1 MGGLEETVNVF
12 RRQTALLALAFVII
26 SDFEEEKH
34 VESKATKKDEQVQ
47 QPIEVEQLVAFL
59 VISVEARLLDIEANF
74 LDIPVAIP
82 TQSQSKYMMKHKG
95 KKQVEEGNSP
105 TKVTWKWTLVE
116 IKEIQKIFQWIWMG
130 SKEQQWAR
138 QVG

>member
-1 MGGLEETVNVF
+1 LGGLEETVNVF

-105 TKVTWKWTLVE
+105 TKVT
-116 IKEIQKIFQWIWMG
+116 
-130 SKEQQWAR
+130 
-138 QVG
+138 